1 VPDGCPE
8 RGPRRAP
15 RQRRAL
21 IVLRATQRM
30 AWVGLACA
38 ATAAICFASK
48 SIFAKLLYADGWD
61 FESVISTRA
70 LLALPLIW
78 GTAWWRGGTLRL
90 RAAPRSAL
98 IGAAL
103 AGVLCYYVGV
113 VADFRA
119 LTLIDASVER
129 ALLFS
134 YPSMVVVLRALIDRR
149 APAPATF
156 AALALT
162 YGGILLVVTGAGRGA
177 PAVNSTGV
185 WLVLGCAFTYA
196 LFYLAS
202 ERWTPV
208 LGSIN
213 FTVASMSAATVA
225 LTVHVLVRHGLPYVR
240 AAPRDLGLM
249 AGLVV
254 LATVL
259 PMFLTAEGVRRLG
272 AQRAAIVSSVGPP
285 TTIALGALALGEQF
299 ALPQWAGVALII
311 GGILVLEL
319 RWRRRA
325 RPR

>member
-1 VPDGCPE
+1 MP
-8 RGPRRAP
+8 
-15 RQRRAL
+15 
-21 IVLRATQRM
+21 RATQRA

-78 GTAWWRGGTLRL
+78 GTAWWRSSTFGF

-113 VADFRA
+113 VADFGA
-119 LTLIDASVER
+119 LTVIDASVER

-134 YPSMVVVLRALIDRR
+134 YPSMVVVLRALIDRQ
-149 APAPATF
+149 APTAATF
-156 AALALT
+156 LALALT
-162 YGGILLVVTGAGRGA
+162 YGGILLVVTGAGHGS

-185 WLVLGCAFTYA
+185 WLVLACAFTYA

-213 FTVASMSAATVA
+213 FTVASMSAATFA
-225 LTVHVLVRHGLPYVR
+225 LTAHVLVRHGLPDFR
-240 AAPRDLGLM
+240 ANPRDLGLI

-254 LATVL
+254 IATVL

-299 ALPQWAGVALII
+299 ALPQWLGVALII
-311 GGILVLEL
+311 AGILVLEL
-319 RWRRRA
+319 RWRRRSPS
-325 RPR
+325 R

>member
-1 VPDGCPE
+1 
-8 RGPRRAP
+8 
-15 RQRRAL
+15 
-21 IVLRATQRM
+21 VLRATQRT

-78 GTAWWRGGTLRL
+78 ATAWWRSGTFRP
-90 RAAPRSAL
+90 APRSAL

-113 VADFRA
+113 VADFGA

-134 YPSMVVVLRALIDRR
+134 YPSMVVVLRSLIDRQ

-156 AALALT
+156 LALALT
-162 YGGILLVVTGAGRGA
+162 YGGILLVVTGAGHGA
-177 PAVNSTGV
+177 PAVSRTGV
-185 WLVLGCAFTYA
+185 WLVLACAFTYA

-225 LTVHVLVRHGLPYVR
+225 LTVHVLVRHGLPYFR

-254 LATVL
+254 IATVL

-311 GGILVLEL
+311 AGILVLEL

-325 RPR
+325 QAR

>member
-1 VPDGCPE
+1 VPDGS
-8 RGPRRAP
+8 AV
-15 RQRRAL
+15 RRAL
-21 IVLRATQRM
+21 RSVLMLRATHRT

-61 FESVISTRA
+61 FESVISVRA

-78 GTAWWRGGTLRL
+78 ATAWWRSGQFGFG
-90 RAAPRSAL
+90 AAPRSAL
-98 IGAAL
+98 IGSAL

-113 VADFRA
+113 VADFGA

-134 YPSMVVVLRALIDRR
+134 YPSMVVVLRALIDRQ
-149 APAPATF
+149 APMPATF
-156 AALALT
+156 LALALT
-162 YGGILLVVTGAGRGA
+162 YGGILLVVTGSGHGA
-177 PAVNSTGV
+177 PAVNSVGV

-208 LGSIN
+208 LGSVN
-213 FTVASMSAATVA
+213 FTVAAMSAATFA
-225 LTVHVLVRHGLPYVR
+225 LTAHVLVRRGLPYFR
-240 AAPRDLGLM
+240 ATPRDLGLL
-249 AGLVV
+249 AGLVL

-299 ALPQWAGVALII
+299 ALPQWLGVALII
-311 GGILVLEL
+311 AGILVLEL
-319 RWRRRA
+319 RWRRRSRA
-325 RPR
+325 R